1 MDLPPGSHIRLRVDV
16 RRFVAEHR
24 HLSPLVGGGGGR
36 ARPGRNALAKGALP
50 WGAASRRRHLRE
62 AEAVLASRL
71 YPNPADQTAEIARHQ
86 REGDWLRT

>member
-1 MDLPPGSHIRLRVDV
+1 VDV

-36 ARPGRNALAKGALP
+36 ARPGRNALA
-50 WGAASRRRHLRE
+50 
-62 AEAVLASRL
+62 SRL